1 MLKNTMKIQ
10 HRISNMP
17 SLIRLKQQVVL
28 LPSFSWPLLAF
39 SSYFSIYSILE
50 FMRVVIRTQEIE
62 ELIEKIEKIN
72 KKAKPIY
79 LPTGGTK

>member
-28 LPSFSWPLLAF
+28 LPSFSWPFLAF
-39 SSYFSIYSILE
+39 SSFFSIYSILE
-50 FMRVVIRTQEIE
+50 FMRVVKRTQEIE